1 MSCCGCFGSG
11 KSSKKGREGV
21 TLSSFVRNISFRS
34 DASKQKRLAEEIL
47 QFGDGNVAAQIFTFQ
62 ELDSATNSFNDECLL
77 GEGGFGRVYKA
88 HIEGRNQDV
97 AVKRLDKKGLQGNSE
112 FLVEVLM
119 LSLLHHP
126 NLVNLIGYCATGGQ
140 RILVYEFM
148 PLGSLEDHLL
158 AQIAQPLFKDRSK
171 FSLMADPLLEGKY
184 PLKGLYQALAIAAMC
199 LQEEANTRPFIADVV
214 TALEYLSVPTID
226 EEGTVGTPRPP
237 STEAG

>member
-11 KSSKKGREGV
+11 NSSKNGREGV

-62 ELDSATNSFNDECLL
+62 ELDAATNSFSDECLL

-88 HIEGRNQDV
+88 HVESRNQDV

-158 AQIAQPLFKDRSK
+158 
-171 FSLMADPLLEGKY
+171 G
-184 PLKGLYQALAIAAMC
+184 C
-199 LQEEANTRPFIADVV
+199 
-214 TALEYLSVPTID
+214 
-226 EEGTVGTPRPP
+226 
-237 STEAG
+237 